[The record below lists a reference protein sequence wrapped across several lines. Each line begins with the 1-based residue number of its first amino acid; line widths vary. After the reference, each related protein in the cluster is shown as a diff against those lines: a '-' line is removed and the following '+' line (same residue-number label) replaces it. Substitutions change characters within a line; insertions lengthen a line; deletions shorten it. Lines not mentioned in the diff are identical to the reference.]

1 MPRRNRPLWAEK
13 REDAPRRN
21 PPLRRAVGAGLAAL
35 ALTAGAAACST
46 SSASTGAG
54 GGSSASGGTYT
65 IWDPYPQF
73 DNSSAWVQL
82 LNKCGSAAG
91 VTVKRTAYDTTSLTS
106 KELLA
111 AQQGVS
117 PDVLIADN
125 PVISTLASAGV
136 LTTTAQTHVDTSA
149 EEANILGAGQLNGST
164 YGVPIGANT
173 LALYYN
179 KNILKAA
186 GVDPSS
192 ITNWSSL
199 TAALA
204 KVKQIGKTGITF
216 SAIGTEEGSFQF
228 EPWFWGAGGDLTK
241 LDSPQGV
248 AALTLWTTWVKD
260 GYAPNSVLND
270 TQPDNW
276 QEFAAGNTAFSE
288 NGTWELAAAEK
299 ASFPYGIID
308 IPAENGGNAPTPTGG
323 EFVTIPVQSSTS
335 RYATTEKIVTCLT
348 SSTNAYTTD
357 TTLSYIGATTAVQT
371 QQAGTTP
378 ALKPWIAAVHTAKG
392 RTSDNLGT
400 KYPKISQQLW
410 TAVQSALTGSANPQS
425 ALSTAQSAAQSAIG

>member
-1 MPRRNRPLWAEK
+1 VQTILF
-13 REDAPRRN
+13 
-21 PPLRRAVGAGLAAL
+21 RRALGAGLAAL

-46 SSASTGAG
+46 NSTSAGSS
-54 GGSSASGGTYT
+54 GSSAAGGAYT
-65 IWDPYPQF
+65 IWDPYPQL
-73 DNSSAWVQL
+73 DSSSAWVQL
-82 LNKCGSAAG
+82 LNKCGSEAG

-117 PDVLIADN
+117 PDVLVVDN
-125 PVISTLASAGV
+125 PVVSTLASAGV
-136 LTTTAQTHVDTSA
+136 LTTTAQAHIDTSA
-149 EEANILGAGQLNGST
+149 VESNILAAGQISGST
-164 YGVPIGANT
+164 YGIPIGANT

-186 GVDPSS
+186 GVDAAT
-192 ITNWSSL
+192 ITSWSTL

-204 KVKQIGKTGITF
+204 KVKAVGKTGITF

-228 EPWFWGAGGDLTK
+228 EPWFWGAGANLRS
-241 LDSPQGV
+241 LSSARAL
-248 AALTLWTTWVKD
+248 AALNLWTTWIRD

-276 QEFAAGNTAFSE
+276 TEFAAGNTAFSE
-288 NGTWELAAAEK
+288 NGTWELANAEK

-308 IPAENGGNAPTPTGG
+308 IPADNGGAAPTPTGG
-323 EFVTIPVQSSTS
+323 EFVTVPIQSNTS
-335 RYATTEKIVTCLT
+335 RYATSEKVVACLT
-348 SSTNAYTTD
+348 SADNAYTTD
-357 TTLSYIGATTAVQT
+357 TALSYIGATVSVQT
-371 QQAGTTP
+371 QQGNTTA
-378 ALKPWIAAVHTAKG
+378 ALKPWITAVQTAKG

-410 TAVQSALTGSANPQS
+410 TAVQSALSGSASPQS
-425 ALSTAQSAAQSAIG
+425 ALNTAQSAAQSAIG